1 MRNKMPAMNCIM
13 VAKQMNGRQL
23 TGPVIWA

>member
-1 MRNKMPAMNCIM
+1 MRNKMPAMNSIM
-13 VAKQMNGRQL
+13 VAKQMNGRRL